1 MVQVK
6 ADKVAVVTGASR
18 GIGAATAKLLALE
31 KGYAPTTC
39 MRCGECTASAEH
51 DGAGRRACR
60 YTVCVN
66 YRSDAAAAAA
76 VVDHIR
82 AGGGHAV
89 AMQADIGQEAQ
100 VRRMHVSIHTHTP
113 SCLCRAVGLS
123 CSLAPRLSAA
133 GCER

>member
-1 MVQVK
+1 MQGK

-39 MRCGECTASAEH
+39 MRCGECTASAEQ
-51 DGAGRRACR
+51 GGGGRRACR

-100 VRRMHVSIHTHTP
+100 VRRMHVQLYPYTLTLRRP
-113 SCLCRAVGLS
+113 CVGLW
-123 CSLAPRLSAA
+123 
-133 GCER
+133 G